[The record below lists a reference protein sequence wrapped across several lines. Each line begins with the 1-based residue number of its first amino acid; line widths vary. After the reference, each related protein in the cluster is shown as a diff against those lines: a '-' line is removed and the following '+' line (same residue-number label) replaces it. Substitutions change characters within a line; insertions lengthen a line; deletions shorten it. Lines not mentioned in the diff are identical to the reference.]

1 MLLQVKNITK
11 HFGGVQAV
19 NDCSF
24 EVRPEKITAI
34 IGPNGAGKSTVFSL
48 VSGNVTQDSGE
59 IWLGE
64 NLLNPLPV
72 HKRAQQGIART
83 FQSVRVFKNLT
94 VKDNLMLS
102 LNPNDEKFWHS
113 LFRKESESLVLRIRE
128 VMGMIGLE
136 KNLDSL
142 GSDLSYG
149 QQKLLELAKA
159 ILYPHKILMLDEPI
173 AGVSPILRDK
183 LKEILCELKKQKETI
198 LIIEHDMNFVFEV
211 ADHVIVMDQGKV
223 LTQGTP
229 EEIKN
234 NPQVLEIYLGEQ
246 L

>member
-1 MLLQVKNITK
+1 MARK
-11 HFGGVQAV
+11 
-19 NDCSF
+19 
-24 EVRPEKITAI
+24 R
-34 IGPNGAGKSTVFSL
+34 FS
-48 VSGNVTQDSGE
+48 
-59 IWLGE
+59 
-64 NLLNPLPV
+64 
-72 HKRAQQGIART
+72 
-83 FQSVRVFKNLT
+83 
-94 VKDNLMLS
+94 
-102 LNPNDEKFWHS
+102 
-113 LFRKESESLVLRIRE
+113 RKERSEFE
-128 VMGMIGLE
+128 
-136 KNLDSL
+136 
-142 GSDLSYG
+142 
-149 QQKLLELAKA
+149 QKLLELAKA

-246 L
+246 LYTGIRF